1 MKALITFHTWASD
14 FVTMWWT
21 PAFVALFLGVL
32 VYALW
37 PSNRTTFD
45 AAAKMPLRED

>member
-1 MKALITFHTWASD
+1 MKAIITISSWASD
-14 FVTMWWT
+14 LVTTLWT
-21 PAFVALFLGVL
+21 PAFVVIFGLVVL
-32 VYALW
+32 YAVW